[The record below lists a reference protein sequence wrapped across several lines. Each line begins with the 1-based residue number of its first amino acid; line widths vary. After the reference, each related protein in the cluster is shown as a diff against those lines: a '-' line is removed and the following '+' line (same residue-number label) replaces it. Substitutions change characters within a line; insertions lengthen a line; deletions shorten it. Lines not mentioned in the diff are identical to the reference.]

1 MYRKIE
7 NIPKDFF
14 LSNKKMVFI
23 IQHFWIKLDVFFS
36 SIKKNYCVQSFMD
49 LIKVVIEMLPLESAR
64 LLADHDL

>member
-1 MYRKIE
+1 
-7 NIPKDFF
+7 
-14 LSNKKMVFI
+14 MVFI